1 MIDYKKIFRDREK
14 RLKLIEKLS
23 FIPDVPYLKMVYR
36 IKTGKKLNLDNP
48 KTFNEKLNWL
58 KLHDIHP
65 EYTDLVDK
73 VKVREVIKEKLGE
86 EYLIPLLGVW
96 DSFDEI
102 DFDALPDKFVLKCNH
117 DSGSVKVITDKS
129 QIDKSELKK
138 FFDGRL
144 SINPWCLAREYPY
157 KNVKPKILAEKY
169 MEARDGKGINDY
181 KFYCFN
187 GRPVFFL
194 VATGRFVDK
203 RFDFFDMDYN
213 HLDFYETYKNADTV
227 PEKPACLDEM
237 KRIAEELCNGMTQV
251 RVDLYELNGQ
261 VYFGELTFF
270 DSGGYNRFEPQEWD
284 RKIGDMLD
292 LSNVK

>member
-36 IKTGKKLNLDNP
+36 IKTGKKLNLDDP

-86 EYLIPLLGVW
+86 EYLIPILGVW
-96 DSFDEI
+96 DSFEEI

-117 DSGSVKVITDKS
+117 DSGSVKVITNKS
-129 QIDKSELKK
+129 QIDKQELKK

-144 SINPWCLAREYPY
+144 SLNPWCLAREYPY
-157 KNVKPKILAEKY
+157 KNVKPKIVAEKY
-169 MEARDGKGINDY
+169 MESKDGKGINDY
-181 KFYCFN
+181 KFFCFD
-187 GRPVFFL
+187 GKPEIMF
-194 VATGRFVDK
+194 VATDRATDVK
-203 RFDFFDMDYN
+203 FDFFDMQFN
-213 HLDFYETYKNADTV
+213 HLDFVNIHENADTV
-227 PEKPACLDEM
+227 PEKPESFERMIEIASVLSEGM
-237 KRIAEELCNGMTQV
+237 RFVRI
-251 RVDLYELNGQ
+251 DLYEIDSKI
-261 VYFGELTFF
+261 YFGEYTFF
-270 DSGGYNRFEPQEWD
+270 HGGGFYLFKPEEWD

-292 LSNVK
+292 SSKE